1 MKTETL
7 ITPTPTIEW
16 TEGRVRLIDQTKL
29 PLEEEYIE
37 TDDYTIVCD
46 AILRLAVR
54 GAPAI
59 GVAGAYACVLASNK
73 IDTDS
78 LDEFKPFF
86 VQKAGEISKT
96 RPTAVNLKWAVNKMI
111 NCAGSFEGDVQ
122 KLKKNLL
129 ELAHEIREDDLERC
143 HSLSLHGADVVPK
156 DANVMTVCNTGG
168 LATSGIGTCLLYTS
182 PSPRD

>member
-7 ITPTPTIEW
+7 VTPTPTIEW

-46 AILRLAVR
+46 AILRLAIR

-59 GVAGAYACVLASNK
+59 GVAGAYACALASNK

-78 LDEFKPFF
+78 LDEFKHSFA
-86 VQKAGEISKT
+86 QKADEIGET
-96 RPTAVNLKWAVNKMI
+96 RPTGVNLKWAVNKMI
-111 NCAGSFEGDVQ
+111 NCAGSFE
-122 KLKKNLL
+122 
-129 ELAHEIREDDLERC
+129 
-143 HSLSLHGADVVPK
+143 
-156 DANVMTVCNTGG
+156 
-168 LATSGIGTCLLYTS
+168 
-182 PSPRD
+182 